1 MSEGFESDKG
11 HRQDQGHDG
20 SSRRL
25 MERKD
30 YERLRWRCIRRA
42 LLEVDITLTRFLDNG
57 FDKLNDDEQQAFVEL
72 ADMED
77 YDLWD
82 LLTGKAEIDDLRLA
96 SIVSM
101 LRKS

>member
-1 MSEGFESDKG
+1 
-11 HRQDQGHDG
+11 
-20 SSRRL
+20 

-42 LLEVDITLTRFLDNG
+42 LLELDVTLTRFLDDG
-57 FDKLNDDEQQAFVEL
+57 FDKLNEEEQQAFVVL

-82 LLTGKAEIDDLRLA
+82 LLTGKAEIDDSRINHLVAL
-96 SIVSM
+96 

>member
-1 MSEGFESDKG
+1 
-11 HRQDQGHDG
+11 
-20 SSRRL
+20 

-42 LLEVDITLTRFLDNG
+42 LLELDITLTRFLDNG
-57 FDKLNDDEQQAFVEL
+57 FEKLSDEDQRAFVEL

-82 LLTGKAEIDDLRLA
+82 LLTGKAEVNDPRLA
-96 SIVSM
+96 PIVAL

>member
-1 MSEGFESDKG
+1 
-11 HRQDQGHDG
+11 
-20 SSRRL
+20 

-42 LLEVDITLTRFLDNG
+42 LLELDITLTRFLDDG
-57 FDKLNDDEQQAFVEL
+57 FDKLNDEEQQAFVEL

-82 LLTGKAEIDDLRLA
+82 LLTGKAEVDDPHLA
-96 SIVSM
+96 AVVAV

>member
-1 MSEGFESDKG
+1 
-11 HRQDQGHDG
+11 
-20 SSRRL
+20 

-42 LLEVDITLTRFLDNG
+42 LLELDITLTRFLDTQ
-57 FDKLNDDEQQAFVEL
+57 FESLSEEQKQAFVEL
-72 ADMED
+72 ADLED

-82 LLTGKAEIDDLRLA
+82 LMTGKAEANDPRFVPLVA
-96 SIVSM
+96 M

>member
-1 MSEGFESDKG
+1 
-11 HRQDQGHDG
+11 
-20 SSRRL
+20 
-25 MERKD
+25 MERAD

-42 LLEVDITLTRFLDNG
+42 LLELDITLTRFLDDG
-57 FDKLNDDEQQAFVEL
+57 FDKLNEAQQQAFVEL

-82 LLTGKAEIDDLRLA
+82 LLTGKAETDDPRLA
-96 SIVSM
+96 PIVAM

>member
-1 MSEGFESDKG
+1 
-11 HRQDQGHDG
+11 
-20 SSRRL
+20 
-25 MERKD
+25 MERAA

-42 LLEVDITLTRFLDNG
+42 LLELDITLTRFLDSG
-57 FDKLNDDEQQAFVEL
+57 EFEKLNEDQQQAFVEL

-82 LLTGKAEIDDLRLA
+82 LLTGKAEIDDPRYA
-96 SIVSM
+96 DIVAL

>member
-1 MSEGFESDKG
+1 
-11 HRQDQGHDG
+11 
-20 SSRRL
+20 

-42 LLEVDITLTRFLDNG
+42 LLELDITLTRFLDDG
-57 FDKLNDDEQQAFVEL
+57 FDKLNEDQQQAFVVL
-72 ADMED
+72 ADLED

-82 LLTGKAEIDDLRLA
+82 LLTGKAETDDPRLMP
-96 SIVSM
+96 IVAM